1 MIFSCCL
8 TVIEKNLF
16 PTIKDGRVHRQQLN
30 KIETPHKGPKH
41 HTNYAWCLIRKEIL
55 SPFLLSNCP

>member
-1 MIFSCCL
+1 MIFSYCL
-8 TVIEKNLF
+8 TVIEEYLF
-16 PTIKDGRVHRQQLN
+16 PTTENVRVRRQQIK